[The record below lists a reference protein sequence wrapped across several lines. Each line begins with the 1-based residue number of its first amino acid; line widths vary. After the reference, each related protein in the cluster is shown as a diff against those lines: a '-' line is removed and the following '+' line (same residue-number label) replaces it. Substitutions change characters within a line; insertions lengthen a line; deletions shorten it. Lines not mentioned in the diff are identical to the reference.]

1 MNYENVVIEDYAY
14 IDPPEVLTSEKLEE
28 LLAPVYTRLKLPQGR
43 LELMT
48 GIKSRGFW
56 PNSTRPSSIATE
68 AATKL
73 IDKLSKKGIKK
84 GEINL
89 LMNSSVCRDFLEP
102 STASVIHSNL
112 ELPDTCMLFDVSN
125 ACLGMVSA
133 WEIAANMI
141 ETGAIKRAIIVS
153 GENSAPL
160 LENTIKTLNEDTSI
174 TRKTIKKYF
183 ANLTIGSAGVA
194 YCLAHKSE
202 APSAPQITSI
212 TNRSD
217 SSANKLCQGD
227 GNPNSLVMET
237 DSEELLKYGKA
248 LAKKTLDASPL
259 ASKIDKI
266 DYVIGHQVG
275 KAHKE
280 IVLGELGL
288 NEHATY
294 DTFDHLGNTGSAAL
308 PITLAKLNDNKN
320 IEKGA
325 TVALVGIGSGLVCSV
340 LGVKW

>member
-1 MNYENVVIEDYAY
+1 MKYNNVVIEDYAY
-14 IDPPEVLTSEKLEE
+14 IEPPEVLTSDKLEE
-28 LLAPVYTRLKLPQGR
+28 LLSPLYTRLKLPQGR

-68 AATKL
+68 AANKL
-73 IDKLSKKGIKK
+73 LDKLSKKGIKK
-84 GEINL
+84 ADVNL
-89 LMNSSVCRDFLEP
+89 LINSSVCRDFLEP

-112 ELPDTCMLFDVSN
+112 EMPSECMLFDISN

-133 WEIAANMI
+133 WEVVANMI

-160 LENTIKTLNEDTSI
+160 LENTIKTLNEDESI
-174 TRKTIKKYF
+174 TRKSVKKFF

-202 APSAPQITSI
+202 APSAPRITSI

-217 SSANKLCQGD
+217 SAANKLCQGD
-227 GNPNSLVMET
+227 GNPESLVMET

-248 LAKKTLDASPL
+248 LAKKTFTDSGLNQDE
-259 ASKIDKI
+259 IDI
-266 DYVIGHQVG
+266 VIGHQVG

-288 NEHATY
+288 LNHKTF
-294 DTFDHLGNTGSAAL
+294 DTFDTLGNTGSAAL
-308 PITLAKLNDNKN
+308 PITLAKMNDIEG
-320 IEKGA
+320 IEKGKKI
-325 TVALVGIGSGLVCSV
+325 ALVGIGSGLSCSV
-340 LGVKW
+340 LGVSW

>member
-1 MNYENVVIEDYAY
+1 MKYNNVVIEDYAY
-14 IDPPEVLTSEKLEE
+14 IKPPEVLTSDKLEE
-28 LLAPVYTRLKLPQGR
+28 LLSPLYTRLKLPQGR

-68 AATKL
+68 AANKL
-73 IDKLSKKGIKK
+73 LDKLSKKGIKK
-84 GEINL
+84 ADVNL
-89 LMNSSVCRDFLEP
+89 LINSSVCRDFLEP

-112 ELPDTCMLFDVSN
+112 EMSSECMLFDISN

-133 WEIAANMI
+133 WEVVANMI

-160 LENTIKTLNEDTSI
+160 LENTIKTLNEDESI
-174 TRKTIKKYF
+174 TRKSVKKFF

-217 SSANKLCQGD
+217 SAANKLCQGD
-227 GNPNSLVMET
+227 GNPESLVMET

-248 LAKKTLDASPL
+248 LAKKTFADSGLNQDE
-259 ASKIDKI
+259 IDI
-266 DYVIGHQVG
+266 VIGHQVG

-288 NEHATY
+288 LNHKTF
-294 DTFDHLGNTGSAAL
+294 DTFDTLGNTGSAAL
-308 PITLAKLNDNKN
+308 PITLAKMNDIEG
-320 IEKGA
+320 IEKGKKI
-325 TVALVGIGSGLVCSV
+325 ALVGIGSGLSCSV
-340 LGVKW
+340 LGVSW

>member
-1 MNYENVVIEDYAY
+1 MKYENVVIEDYAY

-28 LLAPVYTRLKLPQGR
+28 LLAPLYTRLKLPQGR

-56 PNSTRPSSIATE
+56 PNSTRPSSIATMAGE
-68 AATKL
+68 KL
-73 IDKLSKKGIKK
+73 IEKLAKKGIRKND
-84 GEINL
+84 INL
-89 LMNSSVCRDFLEP
+89 LINSSVCRDFLEP
-102 STASVIHSNL
+102 STASVVHSNL
-112 ELPDTCMLFDVSN
+112 ELAQTCMLFDISN

-133 WEIAANMI
+133 WEVAANMI

-174 TRKTIKKYF
+174 TRKSVKKYF

-237 DSEELLKYGKA
+237 DSEELLKYGKS
-248 LAKKTLDASPL
+248 LAKMTFDASEL
-259 ASKIDKI
+259 KASEI

-288 NEHATY
+288 ANHTTY
-294 DTFDHLGNTGSAAL
+294 DTFDTLGNTGSAAL
-308 PITLAKLNDNKN
+308 PITLAKLNDHKN

-325 TVALVGIGSGLVCSV
+325 KIALVGIGSGLVCSV
-340 LGVKW
+340 LGVTW